1 MTFFL
6 SENALGFSEDW
17 LSYLSYG
24 KPITPITSRESVDVK
39 LYLELDIETKLST
52 DVLVRYHI

>member
-39 LYLELDIETKLST
+39 LYIELDIETKLSA
-52 DVLVRYHI
+52 DVLLR